1 MKISRQRLIPF
12 LTESLGIESI
22 HRQPTEREV
31 DAAERF
37 LSLDYITIE
46 DVVAFVGI
54 YAPGAGLRARLGMN
68 VKVGDHYPMPGGM
81 QVRDQ
86 LMNILAD
93 VSTANPYITHIEYET
108 LHPFTDCNGRSGRMI
123 WLWQMLKQDRLIAG
137 LSFLHSWYYSS
148 LENSH

>member
-22 HRQPTEREV
+22 HRPPTEPEV

-37 LSLDYITIE
+37 LSLDHIIIE
-46 DVVAFVGI
+46 DVVALVGI
-54 YAPGAGLRARLGMN
+54 YAPDAKLRSKLWMD
-68 VKVGDHYPMPGGM
+68 VKVGNWHPMSGGR
-81 QVRDQ
+81 QIKTG
-86 LMNILAD
+86 LAEILA
-93 VSTANPYITHIEYET
+93 TAYTTTPYTTHVEYET

-123 WLWQMLKQDRLIAG
+123 WLWQMLKQDRLVAG